1 MEEHRNLE
9 KFVEKKL
16 YVCKKKYIDIPKDEG
31 QRYGKH
37 FKALKSKIFGILRK
51 ESAQLDTLIAA
62 YSLEGSVG
70 DRLKVAKPNEFDL
83 VFKLEFPYYKSI
95 AVTRD
100 PKIPGNVL
108 LDMTRVLELLK
119 DDPREDFQRIRE
131 LIQGRLVDAQNFLVV
146 DRLRSWLQ
154 SLFSQA
160 LNRISDRVELVPGA
174 VSHFKYRTCGPA
186 HTIYVYGDYEYSV
199 DFVPAIRLAAEQ
211 NVLPTKQLE
220 YLNTSYWE
228 AIPKPLKT
236 LTETSTIS
244 FRSSFYAVEKLMLQG
259 VHENCRNA
267 IRFMKKF
274 RDVKTNLGNC
284 KSYYIKTLF
293 LWKIIQEPNS
303 YWQNPLSFILPDI
316 GDSTD
321 IIPATGKDSTA
332 NQLTQTSSAHGK
344 RGAAH
349 SKNVQDFLSAS
360 ELFNLYNMLNSLKKD
375 LLWTAN
381 QEDDEQQH
389 SQQQL
394 NASAS
399 STSSCN
405 PSESKTEFNS
415 GSPSTTA
422 SGSVKGHVRRTST
435 ASMMSTN
442 SVSNMS
448 DSDSDISQENDS
460 GLESDGNKSDN
471 AQSSDGSD
479 IVDVA
484 KSKQGSGDKATEL
497 AKRCRRHLNGLYQCL
512 EQMTEAANYLTARY
526 QSDIGPV

>member
-1 MEEHRNLE
+1 MSGYTDLTKLETSRNCLRRIARHDEQQFSKDSIVNVME
-9 KFVEKKL
+9 KFVKT
-16 YVCKKKYIDIPKDEG
+16 VNIMD
-31 QRYGKH
+31 
-37 FKALKSKIFGILRK
+37 
-51 ESAQLDTLIAA
+51 DTI
-62 YSLEGSVG
+62 
-70 DRLKVAKPNEFDL
+70 
-83 VFKLEFPYYKSI
+83 
-95 AVTRD
+95 
-100 PKIPGNVL
+100 
-108 LDMTRVLELLK
+108 
-119 DDPREDFQRIRE
+119 
-131 LIQGRLVDAQNFLVV
+131 
-146 DRLRSWLQ
+146 
-154 SLFSQA
+154 
-160 LNRISDRVELVPGA
+160 LVP
-174 VSHFKYRTCGPA
+174 C
-186 HTIYVYGDYEYSV
+186 
-199 DFVPAIRLAAEQ
+199 RLMDRQ
-211 NVLPTKQLE
+211 
-220 YLNTSYWE
+220 
-228 AIPKPLKT
+228 
-236 LTETSTIS
+236 
-244 FRSSFYAVEKLMLQG
+244 
-259 VHENCRNA
+259 
-267 IRFMKKF
+267 
-274 RDVKTNLGNC
+274 
-284 KSYYIKTLF
+284 
-293 LWKIIQEPNS
+293 
-303 YWQNPLSFILPDI
+303 I

-332 NQLTQTSSAHGK
+332 NQLTQSSSVHGK
-344 RGAAH
+344 RGAAQ

-381 QEDDEQQH
+381 QEDDEQQNPQ
-389 SQQQL
+389 QQQL
-394 NASAS
+394 NASSS

-405 PSESKTEFNS
+405 PSESKTESNS
-415 GSPSTTA
+415 GSTSTTA

>member
-1 MEEHRNLE
+1 
-9 KFVEKKL
+9 
-16 YVCKKKYIDIPKDEG
+16 
-31 QRYGKH
+31 
-37 FKALKSKIFGILRK
+37 
-51 ESAQLDTLIAA
+51 
-62 YSLEGSVG
+62 
-70 DRLKVAKPNEFDL
+70 
-83 VFKLEFPYYKSI
+83 
-95 AVTRD
+95 
-100 PKIPGNVL
+100 
-108 LDMTRVLELLK
+108 MTRVLELLK

-174 VSHFKYRTCGPA
+174 VSHLKYRTCGPA

-303 YWQNPLSFILPDI
+303 YWQNPLSFILPDMFHDLAEHL
-316 GDSTD
+316 GRGV
-321 IIPATGKDSTA
+321 IPFFWDP
-332 NQLTQTSSAHGK
+332 
-344 RGAAH
+344 
-349 SKNVQDFLSAS
+349 
-360 ELFNLYNMLNSLKKD
+360 ELNMLDALTRKQVREMY
-375 LLWTAN
+375 L
-381 QEDDEQQH
+381 
-389 SQQQL
+389 
-394 NASAS
+394 
-399 STSSCN
+399 C
-405 PSESKTEFNS
+405 
-415 GSPSTTA
+415 
-422 SGSVKGHVRRTST
+422 VRRIPKMLW
-435 ASMMSTN
+435 AAG
-442 SVSNMS
+442 
-448 DSDSDISQENDS
+448 ISRNKLSLFVLQAFCHKKERNLNLKCS
-460 GLESDGNKSDN
+460 SRRKRNVIKGLK
-471 AQSSDGSD
+471 
-479 IVDVA
+479 
-484 KSKQGSGDKATEL
+484 T
-497 AKRCRRHLNGLYQCL
+497 
-512 EQMTEAANYLTARY
+512 T
-526 QSDIGPV
+526 

>member
-70 DRLKVAKPNEFDL
+70 DRLKIAKPNEFDL

-174 VSHFKYRTCGPA
+174 VSHLKYRTCGPA

-228 AIPKPLKT
+228 AIPKPLKI

-244 FRSSFYAVEKLMLQG
+244 FRSSFYALEKLMLQG

-274 RDVKTNLGNC
+274 RD
-284 KSYYIKTLF
+284 
-293 LWKIIQEPNS
+293 EPNS
-303 YWQNPLSFILPDI
+303 YWQNPLSFILPDMFHDLAEHLRR
-316 GDSTD
+316 GV
-321 IIPATGKDSTA
+321 IPFFWDP
-332 NQLTQTSSAHGK
+332 
-344 RGAAH
+344 
-349 SKNVQDFLSAS
+349 
-360 ELFNLYNMLNSLKKD
+360 ELNMLDALTRKQVWEMY
-375 LLWTAN
+375 L
-381 QEDDEQQH
+381 
-389 SQQQL
+389 
-394 NASAS
+394 
-399 STSSCN
+399 C
-405 PSESKTEFNS
+405 
-415 GSPSTTA
+415 
-422 SGSVKGHVRRTST
+422 VRRIPKMLWAAGISRNKLSLFVLRAFSAVHSHQEYTEVIMSGYTDLTKLETS
-435 ASMMSTN
+435 
-442 SVSNMS
+442 
-448 DSDSDISQENDS
+448 
-460 GLESDGNKSDN
+460 
-471 AQSSDGSD
+471 
-479 IVDVA
+479 
-484 KSKQGSGDKATEL
+484 
-497 AKRCRRHLNGLYQCL
+497 R
-512 EQMTEAANYLTARY
+512 
-526 QSDIGPV
+526 